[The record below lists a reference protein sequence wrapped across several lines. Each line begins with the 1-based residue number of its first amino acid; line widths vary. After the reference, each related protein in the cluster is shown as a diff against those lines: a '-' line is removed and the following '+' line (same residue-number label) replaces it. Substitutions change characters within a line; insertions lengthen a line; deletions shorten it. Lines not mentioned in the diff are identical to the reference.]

1 MTTES
6 AQQQGERDDPL
17 ASLSSY
23 EFVLLTTMRKSG
35 VGVPTA
41 MWFAY
46 EQGRLYIGVNP
57 FSRTQGKSTSGSIR
71 PRQVYR
77 DTRRCQA
84 KLLVPRNT
92 LDICELTRF
101 PLGRPDC
108 KPKNS
113 RFLLSS
119 KSKARPFISWT
130 QLHSSPQTQQ
140 GAHTPNWNV
149 SVWYYTPAQ

>member
-46 EQGRLYIGVNP
+46 EQGRLYMVTGRITGKIKRIRNNGRVSIAPCDLMGNVLGPPIEASAHELPVAQHAHADALLAQKYREEYEMDSSGEGGEEYEETYIEIVSTAYSPGVAV
-57 FSRTQGKSTSGSIR
+57 K
-71 PRQVYR
+71 
-77 DTRRCQA
+77 
-84 KLLVPRNT
+84 
-92 LDICELTRF
+92 E
-101 PLGRPDC
+101 
-108 KPKNS
+108 
-113 RFLLSS
+113 
-119 KSKARPFISWT
+119 
-130 QLHSSPQTQQ
+130 
-140 GAHTPNWNV
+140 V
-149 SVWYYTPAQ
+149 SYE